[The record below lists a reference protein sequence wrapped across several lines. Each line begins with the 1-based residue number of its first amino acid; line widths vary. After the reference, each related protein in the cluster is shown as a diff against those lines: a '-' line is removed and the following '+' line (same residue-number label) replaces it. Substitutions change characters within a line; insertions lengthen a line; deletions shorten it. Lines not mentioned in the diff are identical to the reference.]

1 MQFSEHLFSIL
12 REYASEELQGTNRW
26 KLKQMEEVKKLGKLQ
41 SILLTAWFDAQK
53 KHGCIAP
60 TKNQLELRSIAQAMP
75 FIQILE
81 VISKSDLVIRMAGS
95 GLEQRVGHS
104 LTGRRLSESLLDG
117 ELTKIVPKLIADMA
131 QNPFGLRR
139 GFRNL
144 CPENGVSRAS
154 TYDGVT
160 LLLPLRGANGQINM
174 AITVDEVETGSRQIF
189 NTMTKTASDG
199 SARMQETLWVDFID
213 VGHGIPEMLTS

>member
-1 MQFSEHLFSIL
+1 
-12 REYASEELQGTNRW
+12 
-26 KLKQMEEVKKLGKLQ
+26 MEEIKKPGKLQ

-60 TKNQLELRSIAQAMP
+60 TKNQIELRSIAQAMP

-81 VISKSDLVIRMAGS
+81 IVSDCDLVIRMAGS

-104 LTGRRLSESLLDG
+104 LTGRRLSESLLDR

-131 QNPFGLRR
+131 KNPFGLRR

-144 CPENGVSRAS
+144 CPEKGTSRAS
-154 TYDGVT
+154 TYDGAT
-160 LLLPLRGANGQINM
+160 LLLPLMGPKGQINM
-174 AITVDEVETGSRQIF
+174 AITVDEADKGSLQIF

-199 SARMQETLWVDFID
+199 CARMQETLWFDFID
-213 VGHGIPEMLTS
+213 VGHGVPEMLAC

>member
-1 MQFSEHLFSIL
+1 MLLKSFRVRIAGNS
-12 REYASEELQGTNRW
+12 
-26 KLKQMEEVKKLGKLQ
+26 KQMEKIKKPGKLQ

-60 TKNQLELRSIAQAMP
+60 TKNQIELRSIAQAMP

-81 VISKSDLVIRMAGS
+81 VVSDCDLIIRMAGS

-104 LTGRRLSESLLDG
+104 LTGRRLSESLLDR

-144 CPENGVSRAS
+144 CPEKGMSRAS
-154 TYDGVT
+154 TYDGAT
-160 LLLPLRGANGQINM
+160 LLLPLMGPKGQINM
-174 AITVDEVETGSRQIF
+174 AITVDEADKGSLQIF

-199 SARMQETLWVDFID
+199 SARMQETLWFDYID
-213 VGHGIPEMLTS
+213 VGHGVPEKLAC